1 MEGYFWSLR
10 LDRRIPEREPSMKDI
25 RELSYG
31 RMRLW
36 SLPDEEPQ
44 SLEAPEDH
52 CRNDEHSE
60 DASRTG
66 KLLPI
71 NGSKARW

>member
-1 MEGYFWSLR
+1 
-10 LDRRIPEREPSMKDI
+10 MKDI

-31 RMRLW
+31 RMRLR

-52 CRNDEHSE
+52 RRDDERTEDQCRDEE
-60 DASRTG
+60 RRVPDV
-66 KLLPI
+66 
-71 NGSKARW
+71 

>member
-1 MEGYFWSLR
+1 
-10 LDRRIPEREPSMKDI
+10 MKDN

-52 CRNDEHSE
+52 CRNNEHAE
-60 DASRTG
+60 DASLRG
-66 KLLPI
+66 KLPPI
-71 NGSKARW
+71 YGEGAPANTPVPPKNTK

>member
-1 MEGYFWSLR
+1 
-10 LDRRIPEREPSMKDI
+10 MKDI

-31 RMRLW
+31 RMKLS

-52 CRNDEHSE
+52 RRDDEGIE
-60 DASRTG
+60 DVSRKTRD
-66 KLLPI
+66 KD
-71 NGSKARW
+71 A

>member
-1 MEGYFWSLR
+1 
-10 LDRRIPEREPSMKDI
+10 MKDN

-31 RMRLW
+31 RMKLR

-52 CRNDEHSE
+52 RRDDESKE
-60 DASRTG
+60 DVSRKTRD
-66 KLLPI
+66 KD
-71 NGSKARW
+71 A